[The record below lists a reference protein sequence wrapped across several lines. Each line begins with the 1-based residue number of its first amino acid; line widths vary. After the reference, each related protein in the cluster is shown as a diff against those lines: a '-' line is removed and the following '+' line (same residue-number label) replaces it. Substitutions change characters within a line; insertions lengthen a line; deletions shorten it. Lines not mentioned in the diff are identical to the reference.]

1 MYFTYYFVIYNF
13 MQIKALKYK
22 HALYLV
28 RAMRYAELQMNTCR
42 DGKKPSLPNR
52 KIKMWFLY
60 LIKLLAFI
68 QHSHE
73 MG

>member
-13 MQIKALKYK
+13 MQIKASKYK

-42 DGKKPSLPNR
+42 DGKKT
-52 KIKMWFLY
+52 KFTK
-60 LIKLLAFI
+60 
-68 QHSHE
+68 
-73 MG
+73 